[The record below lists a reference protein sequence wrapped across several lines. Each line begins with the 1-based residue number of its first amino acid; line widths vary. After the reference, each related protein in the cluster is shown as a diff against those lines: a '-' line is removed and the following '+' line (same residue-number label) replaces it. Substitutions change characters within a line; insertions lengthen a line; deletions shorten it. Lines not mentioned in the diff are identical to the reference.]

1 MGNFL
6 GIVLV
11 LGLITFTAYELI
23 NIIKSIKEKKKSKI
37 DNKGVDK

>member
-11 LGLITFTAYELI
+11 LGLITFIAYELI

-37 DNKGVDK
+37 DNKEVDK

>member
-23 NIIKSIKEKKKSKI
+23 NIIKSIKDKKKSKI

>member
-6 GIVLV
+6 GIVLI

-23 NIIKSIKEKKKSKI
+23 NIIKSIKDKKKSKI